1 MDNRTRFEFPFNNP
15 KKSADIAYAEVRT
28 GLSELRETTLLF
40 LSHLESISWQIDQ
53 TGSGEVLR
61 LRHSENHFE
70 VLKQTDG
77 QTTTSSHFLK
87 FDQSLDALNKQ
98 CVSLAFALDFLPNVQ
113 HFDSKNPLTKQLK
126 IIPAT
131 PGRVAVFFPA
141 EKETSGLR
149 FHLHA
154 PFVPELS
161 RASIKQT
168 PANQPLFQQLATLAA
183 TALHQIRDLELLT
196 VEFLSVLPNPHDQLP
211 PRYNGIRDAIV
222 KEMNTKPLTP
232 TYSKSHAPAKHLL
245 SAKASL
251 KDLLTEGDVDL
262 LVAYDDVPLRWAA
275 TATQKNSNADRF
287 LTGLAITEWDVD
299 EFVALISQKASEGK
313 FYISSAPY
321 VLSGPDSQF
330 MGWLAAKPGDWHQ
343 KLYSLLYAELSPVG
357 GCKRLKGL
365 KIVRLSDG
373 TYSVGSKCFF
383 PGDGIE
389 HDKILPRVDAR
400 VCSSGK
406 NKSQQENARKF
417 LEDIGV
423 REVGEAE
430 QVEAILK
437 QQYASTSL
445 KPKKGDL
452 KRFIELVEKD
462 TEKAKLFAEYFIFV
476 SKDGKWRKPGDIFLD
491 APLVD
496 TDLTAYYNALGDGV
510 KRVALAESYR
520 SCGVAIK
527 RVVKFAEAVGAQTRL
542 EIATVSCSS
551 NPEWSYLSS
560 VGGDRYTSSI
570 NRDYDIPKLTE
581 ILQKAIPRDLE
592 AHLAN
597 DGFASAAP

>member
-1 MDNRTRFEFPFNNP
+1 M
-15 KKSADIAYAEVRT
+15 
-28 GLSELRETTLLF
+28 
-40 LSHLESISWQIDQ
+40 
-53 TGSGEVLR
+53 R

-87 FDQSLDALNKQ
+87 FDQSLRCPKQAACLTCIRPRLFAECPALRFQ
-98 CVSLAFALDFLPNVQ
+98 EPVDQ
-113 HFDSKNPLTKQLK
+113 
-126 IIPAT
+126 AT
-131 PGRVAVFFPA
+131 QNYTCDTWTSGSFFPA
-141 EKETSGLR
+141 EKEASGLR

-161 RASIKQT
+161 HASIKQT

-196 VEFLSVLPNPHDQLP
+196 VEFLSVLPNPQDQLP

-287 LTGLAITEWDVD
+287 LTGLAITEWDVN

-389 HDKILPRVDAR
+389 HDKDTSTRR
-400 VCSSGK
+400 CSRLFFRQK
-406 NKSQQENARKF
+406 QEST
-417 LEDIGV
+417 
-423 REVGEAE
+423 GE
-430 QVEAILK
+430 
-437 QQYASTSL
+437 
-445 KPKKGDL
+445 
-452 KRFIELVEKD
+452 R
-462 TEKAKLFAEYFIFV
+462 
-476 SKDGKWRKPGDIFLD
+476 
-491 APLVD
+491 
-496 TDLTAYYNALGDGV
+496 
-510 KRVALAESYR
+510 
-520 SCGVAIK
+520 
-527 RVVKFAEAVGAQTRL
+527 
-542 EIATVSCSS
+542 
-551 NPEWSYLSS
+551 
-560 VGGDRYTSSI
+560 
-570 NRDYDIPKLTE
+570 
-581 ILQKAIPRDLE
+581 QKVP
-592 AHLAN
+592 
-597 DGFASAAP
+597 

>member
-1 MDNRTRFEFPFNNP
+1 
-15 KKSADIAYAEVRT
+15 
-28 GLSELRETTLLF
+28 
-40 LSHLESISWQIDQ
+40 
-53 TGSGEVLR
+53 
-61 LRHSENHFE
+61 
-70 VLKQTDG
+70 
-77 QTTTSSHFLK
+77 
-87 FDQSLDALNKQ
+87 
-98 CVSLAFALDFLPNVQ
+98 
-113 HFDSKNPLTKQLK
+113 
-126 IIPAT
+126 
-131 PGRVAVFFPA
+131 
-141 EKETSGLR
+141 
-149 FHLHA
+149 
-154 PFVPELS
+154 
-161 RASIKQT
+161 
-168 PANQPLFQQLATLAA
+168 
-183 TALHQIRDLELLT
+183 
-196 VEFLSVLPNPHDQLP
+196 
-211 PRYNGIRDAIV
+211 
-222 KEMNTKPLTP
+222 MNTKPLTP

-287 LTGLAITEWDVD
+287 LTGLAITEWDVN

-389 HDKILPRVDAR
+389 HDKDISTRR
-400 VCSSGK
+400 CSRLFFRQKQEST
-406 NKSQQENARKF
+406 ENARKF
-417 LEDIGV
+417 LEDIDV

-437 QQYASTSL
+437 QQYASTTL

-462 TEKAKLFAEYFIFV
+462 TEKANFFAEYLHLQL

-491 APLVD
+491 APLVN

-570 NRDYDIPKLTE
+570 NRRL
-581 ILQKAIPRDLE
+581 
-592 AHLAN
+592 
-597 DGFASAAP
+597 